1 VPACKPLANAK
12 KQQTMKKI
20 LTILL
25 LTISTVTFGQTEIS
39 RKYQTADSLFQSD
52 NYLEAYK
59 LFKEIEPKCD
69 KKDTLYSYILW
80 YYVVATSEL
89 EMQNRMSEKFDQS
102 LQYGL
107 EALKLIENGKKYFD
121 TKFALREF
129 WMHKNIIVS
138 CFGLRKLDNA
148 QKHKDILYK
157 AYKDKMLPDGI
168 DKYFNFTFFKWEDKN
183 VWGYE
188 WYPELGDPETQGSF
202 SKIVYYV
209 YTTNSDGT
217 DKDQLYRLH
226 VLKFHKFD
234 NSVKFDYV
242 LTKRLETATNEV
254 SGTLYAYTYDKKIDY
269 VKLQT
274 DIKEVLK
281 GNYEPDTKSIIKKK

>member
-1 VPACKPLANAK
+1 MTNAK
-12 KQQTMKKI
+12 KQTMKKQ

-25 LTISTVTFGQTEIS
+25 LTISTITMGQTEIS
-39 RKYQTADSLFQSD
+39 KKYQTADSLLQSE
-52 NYLEAYK
+52 NFLEAYN
-59 LFKEIEPKCD
+59 LFKEIEPMCD
-69 KKDTLYSYILW
+69 KNDTLYKHILW
-80 YYVVATSEL
+80 HYVGAISVL
-89 EMQNRMSEKFDQS
+89 EKQNRMSEKFAQS

-107 EALKLIENGKKYFD
+107 EALKLIENGKVYFD
-121 TKFALREF
+121 EKFASREF
-129 WMHKNIIVS
+129 WMHKNIVVS
-138 CFGLRKLDNA
+138 YFGLGQLDKA

-157 AYKDKMLPDGI
+157 AYKDKKLPKGI
-168 DKYFNFTFFKWEDKN
+168 DNYFNFSFFKWEDKN

-209 YTTNSDGT
+209 YSTNPDGS

-234 NSVKFDYV
+234 NSVEFDYV

-269 VKLQT
+269 AKLQA
-274 DIKEVLK
+274 DIIEVLK
-281 GNYEPDTKSIIKKK
+281 GNYQPDTK